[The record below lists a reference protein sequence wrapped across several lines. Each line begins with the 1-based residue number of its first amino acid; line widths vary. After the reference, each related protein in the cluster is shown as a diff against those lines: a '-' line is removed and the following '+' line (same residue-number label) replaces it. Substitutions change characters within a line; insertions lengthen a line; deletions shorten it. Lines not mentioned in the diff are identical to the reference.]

1 MNFIKSCTDWN
12 KEIFDFLSQ
21 KLKTKNSYKFWLRR
35 RNTNE
40 RLDNG
45 FWFNGTDKYIHIGIS
60 KVGSGNLSTQSIGF
74 LIHDINT
81 ENITCGIEILFR
93 GEKRQNHID
102 CYSKIADELGGFNK
116 PRSDQFF
123 KAYSGD
129 IWTSLDDFFLVQY
142 PRIMKIIN
150 ECGLSNELEIEEE
163 DFEKSLNKVLQKQKE
178 LESKD
183 KPKFLIANI
192 TWNSKDWKEVSEDAS
207 GHAWVGG
214 ANIPH
219 ESWNF
224 DLENDRNPADKVVG
238 FAKFTHPPKVEG
250 NNNLIVFYSQN
261 KIVGFYGK
269 AEILKEWV
277 SVNEQDSYNLIGEK
291 DLAVVLEN
299 KIENLKQKGFLEDKE
314 RVGQV
319 GFSYLEKTN
328 TVLKI
333 IDEAIGLNPN
343 QFNVLNKIKDW
354 VVNNTQSNSNIT
366 DIAMKKLELNQILY
380 GPPGT
385 GKTYTTIDKVVEICE
400 PNLYSKNHKSNKE
413 IYDNLIEDGR
423 VVFTTFHQSMSYED
437 FIEGIKPVK
446 PEEDDIYLKY
456 DVEPGILRNI
466 ASNAKK
472 IKISKNSVNW
482 DSPRYFKMSIGGKN
496 RLDLHDWCIEN
507 STIALGW
514 GGNKDLS
521 KFSKIKDWKTYRDEF
536 NSVFPELVQESR
548 YNIQSTYSFLQMD
561 INDIVIISKGN
572 NIIDAIG
579 IVKGEYFFNDD
590 NAIDYN
596 HFRKVEWI
604 STNMAASP
612 EKFLKKKISQQSI
625 YEFYSQDIKKDVL
638 KELTSNSDEIAK
650 PYVLVIDEIN
660 RGNVSA
666 IFGELITLIEE
677 DKRIGAENELSVTL
691 PYSKIK
697 FGIPSNLFII
707 GTMNTAD
714 RSVEALDTAL
724 RRRFTFEEM
733 LPKPELLKDKGENN
747 SGNVGAINLEELLIT
762 INERIEALV
771 DRDHTIGHAFFM
783 TVDSMTSLRKVF
795 TNKVIPLLQE
805 YFYGDYAKMEMVIG
819 PNFFNQDKR
828 KSKVMFAVQNDEV
841 EITTG
846 SYQLVTIADDTEFEE
861 ALKRLLASK

>member
-1 MNFIKSCTDWN
+1 MSNQSLYN
-12 KEIFDFLSQ
+12 LKEDFLKEWPITRLESMSIEEYTNLEKSSFCYWVESLTTELGSIWGGSAYKFGVFRRDNLDKGDYEKSGRTAKGNYSWYSKYGIDKDTAYDVVRSYIIQ
-21 KLKTKNSYKFWLRR
+21 IAKLSESGNLKDIESIDLGYAYKWKIAFLYGDYNIINLFKHNAVLICAKYLGYDGDDKSHAALNEYILNKKVDKDFYDFAKELWAVFDNVNPTKAEFEKWLKTKNELESGKINSYLRAIDIL
-35 RNTNE
+35 RNE
-40 RLDNG
+40 
-45 FWFNGTDKYIHIGIS
+45 F
-60 KVGSGNLSTQSIGF
+60 KVQIYEE
-74 LIHDINT
+74 D
-81 ENITCGIEILFR
+81 EIEILEDLYEDLKQHQKEINGKYFYNGAKSY
-93 GEKRQNHID
+93 GE
-102 CYSKIADELGGFNK
+102 GGF
-116 PRSDQFF
+116 
-123 KAYSGD
+123 YSAAVGTYLEFLKTRKGEATTD
-129 IWTSLDDFFLVQY
+129 I
-142 PRIMKIIN
+142 
-150 ECGLSNELEIEEE
+150 
-163 DFEKSLNKVLQKQKE
+163 
-178 LESKD
+178 
-183 KPKFLIANI
+183 
-192 TWNSKDWKEVSEDAS
+192 
-207 GHAWVGG
+207 
-214 ANIPH
+214 
-219 ESWNF
+219 
-224 DLENDRNPADKVVG
+224 
-238 FAKFTHPPKVEG
+238 
-250 NNNLIVFYSQN
+250 NNLIN
-261 KIVGFYGK
+261 M
-269 AEILKEWV
+269 
-277 SVNEQDSYNLIGEK
+277 D
-291 DLAVVLEN
+291 
-299 KIENLKQKGFLEDKE
+299 
-314 RVGQV
+314 
-319 GFSYLEKTN
+319 
-328 TVLKI
+328 
-333 IDEAIGLNPN
+333 
-343 QFNVLNKIKDW
+343 
-354 VVNNTQSNSNIT
+354 NNN
-366 DIAMKKLELNQILY
+366 ELNQIFF

-482 DSPRYFKMSIGGKN
+482 DTPRYFKMSIGGKN

-521 KFSKIKDWKTYRDEF
+521 EFSKIKDWKTYRDEF
-536 NSVFPELVQESR
+536 NNAFPDLVQESR

-604 STNMAASP
+604 STNMGASP

-638 KELTSNSDEIAK
+638 KELTGNKDEIAK

-677 DKRIGAENELSVTL
+677 DKRIGAENELSITL

-697 FGIPSNLFII
+697 FGIPPNLYII

-733 LPKPELLKDKGENN
+733 LPKPELLKDKGEKN
-747 SGNVGAINLEELLIT
+747 SGHVGDINLEELLKT

-783 TVDSMTSLRKVF
+783 DVDSMQSLRKVF

-819 PNFFNQDKR
+819 PNFFNQDKL
-828 KSKVMFAVQNDEV
+828 KSKVIFAVQNDEV

>member
-12 KEIFDFLSQ
+12 REIFDYLTQ
-21 KLKTKNSYKFWLRR
+21 KLKTKNSFKFWLRR

-178 LESKD
+178 LASKD

-277 SVNEQDSYNLIGEK
+277 SVNEQESYNLIGEK

-521 KFSKIKDWKTYRDEF
+521 EFSKIKDWKTYRDEF
-536 NSVFPELVQESR
+536 NSAFPELVQESR

-604 STNMAASP
+604 STNIAASP

-733 LPKPELLKDKGENN
+733 LPKPELLKDKGEKN
-747 SGNVGAINLEELLIT
+747 SGHVGAINLEELLKT

-783 TVDSMTSLRKVF
+783 AVDSMPSLRKVF

-846 SYQLVTIADDTEFEE
+846 SYQLVIIADDTEFEE